1 MKRFHTNHNWRKVLL
16 ELNQHP
22 HGASGRCIANRVGFS
37 LKKTDGILRR
47 MREKNLSTRMGTV
60 WLPVPNMETEVQ
72 FQLDNVA
79 GWISIENYEAALI
92 KARGLVEALEKI
104 NHQQ

>member
-1 MKRFHTNHNWRKVLL
+1 METEN
-16 ELNQHP
+16 
-22 HGASGRCIANRVGFS
+22 
-37 LKKTDGILRR
+37 LK
-47 MREKNLSTRMGTV
+47 
-60 WLPVPNMETEVQ
+60 TEVQ

-79 GWISIENYEAALI
+79 GWISVEDYEAALI